1 MGGVAAFS
9 FSHVITGAAEILNI
23 RVALVKMEVHISA
36 AVRTDQDTG
45 KHILLSVRCLGLS
58 HLASL
63 FLDSL
68 KGLPFDNRFVHIEED
83 HPIFRSVAVTF
94 LIFIGLG
101 IGLEIDDVAAIL
113 LRRKDFAYG

>member
-1 MGGVAAFS
+1 MGGIAAFS

-23 RVALVKMEVHISA
+23 RVTLVKMEMHISA
-36 AVRTDQDTG
+36 AVRTDKDTG
-45 KHILLSVRCLGLS
+45 KHILFSARCLTLTNLAALS
-58 HLASL
+58 
-63 FLDSL
+63 LDSL

-83 HPIFRSVAVTF
+83 HHIFRSVAVTL
-94 LIFIGLG
+94 LIFVGLG